1 MEGWGDGG
9 GRTDGEMEREEMEGW
24 LEDEGKD
31 GEMEGGRERWRG
43 GEGGREGEMEEAVQ
57 EGCRVLVCWKQS
69 GAALTP
75 PPQHS
80 SAPHSLPRGHW
91 VPTNCAHSNDPPPQK
106 TP

>member
-1 MEGWGDGG
+1 M
-9 GRTDGEMEREEMEGW
+9 DGEMEREEMEGW

-75 PPQHS
+75 PPPAQ
-80 SAPHSLPRGHW
+80 L
-91 VPTNCAHSNDPPPQK
+91 CPPQ
-106 TP
+106 PPQGSLGPH